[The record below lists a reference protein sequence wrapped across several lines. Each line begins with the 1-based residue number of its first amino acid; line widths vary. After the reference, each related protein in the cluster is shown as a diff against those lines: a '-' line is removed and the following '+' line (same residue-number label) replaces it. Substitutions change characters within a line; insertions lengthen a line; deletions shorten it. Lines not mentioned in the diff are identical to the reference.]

1 MFQYMEIQKSP
12 CIKHINFL
20 IIVFQYME
28 IQKYLCIE
36 TWRLKNFRVLYTQI
50 FFLKA
55 NNSVKSQQMMKIF

>member
-20 IIVFQYME
+20 IFVFPYME

-50 FFLKA
+50 FF
-55 NNSVKSQQMMKIF
+55 KIFNLWFFS